1 MLHRNTRV
9 HMAELQSAGWFFRL
23 QRELTEAYTA
33 PVCDNGLIERLTDEL
48 ARLRRGLRHDPGVDE
63 QSSDTTVPGVVPG

>member
-1 MLHRNTRV
+1 
-9 HMAELQSAGWFFRL
+9 MAQIQSTGWFYRL

-48 ARLRRGLRHDPGVDE
+48 ARLKRGFSQDLSLDE
-63 QSSDTTVPGVVPG
+63 QSTDTTVPGVVMG